1 MPVVKLPQREVLRRL
16 LDTGKVGPREA
27 KLLRQAYDDLVAG
40 KIAALN
46 YEQRVQMEQLC
57 RRCGVALTEATRS
70 DSKKKARL
78 EKERAL
84 ADFDAMPRPK
94 KPPGK

>member
-1 MPVVKLPQREVLRRL
+1 MPLVKLPQREVLRRL
-16 LDTGKVGPREA
+16 LDTGKLAPAEE

-40 KIAALN
+40 KMVALN

-57 RRCGVALTEATRS
+57 RRCGVALTENTPS

-78 EKERAL
+78 EKERAV
-84 ADFDAMPRPK
+84 ANFDAMPRPK
-94 KPPGK
+94 RPPGK